1 VELFRP
7 AEVPPLALFDP
18 KSDFFNDI
26 MWVCLGIMG
35 IIIAI
40 VAIGLIYEAFRMCFF
55 SENAVKIGERLGLAH
70 NAGYTTDVDDLG
82 KIFYYQKEK
91 SKQLS

>member
-1 VELFRP
+1 
-7 AEVPPLALFDP
+7 
-18 KSDFFNDI
+18 
-26 MWVCLGIMG
+26 MWVCLG

-82 KIFYYQKEK
+82 KIFSYQKEK